1 MLDARAGFGSNHGM
15 DIDDTLDDT
24 AWAWAEPA
32 HHDRGISA
40 RAFRV
45 QTTGARHADAL
56 LMWPQGPGAAAP
68 LPVVLVQHG
77 GSSHKGGQDVRDL
90 ADVFVR
96 RHGMALVAMDGPVH
110 GGRRD
115 PALALDERL
124 RIRDQFLALWRDSDD
139 HVRDMTQDWHA
150 VIGALRALPDCDA
163 SRMAWVGLSMGTA
176 YGLPLL
182 ASGLELC
189 AAVIGMWGLSYPNS
203 QRLAADA
210 AQVNCPVLFQQKWD
224 DELFD
229 RPGQL
234 AVFDALATADKR
246 LCIYPGGHTAVQGEQ
261 MRDLESFVV
270 ERLAR
275 PR

>member
-1 MLDARAGFGSNHGM
+1 MLDGQAGFGSNCGM
-15 DIDDTLDDT
+15 NIDDTHM
-24 AWAWAEPA
+24 AWTEPA
-32 HHDRGISA
+32 RHEQGISA

-45 QTTGARHADAL
+45 ESGRTRHAHAL
-56 LMWPQGPGAAAP
+56 LMRPQAPTGAAP

-115 PALALDERL
+115 PALALEDRL
-124 RIRDQFLALWRDSDD
+124 RIRDQFLALWRDSDE

-150 VIGALRALPDCDA
+150 VIHSLRALPGCDA
-163 SRMAWVGLSMGTA
+163 ARMAWVGLSMGTA

-182 ASGLELC
+182 ASGPGVC

-234 AVFDALATADKR
+234 AVFDALATDDKR

-261 MRDLESFVV
+261 MRDLERFVV
-270 ERLAR
+270 ERLAQ
-275 PR
+275 PA